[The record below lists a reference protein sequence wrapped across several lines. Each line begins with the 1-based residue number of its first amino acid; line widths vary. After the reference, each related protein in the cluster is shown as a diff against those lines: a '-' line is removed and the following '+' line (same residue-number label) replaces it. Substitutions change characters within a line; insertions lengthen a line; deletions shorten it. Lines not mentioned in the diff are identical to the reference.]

1 MHIFGEQFIFFN
13 FLHGNLKVNRT
24 VELETIHHKFLVD
37 MYMHPNVKVLK
48 ICTFCTKICYLI
60 KNYVH
65 HGKKQLHQEV
75 EDGYIIVKHSDTCVP
90 PATEL
95 IDMVEKHNTLIT
107 INCGT
112 YFCILEFCIQSM

>member
-1 MHIFGEQFIFFN
+1 MPIFGEQFIFFN

-60 KNYVH
+60 RIYIHHRKICRVSMLNMALFLLVFLKLKYNY
-65 HGKKQLHQEV
+65 
-75 EDGYIIVKHSDTCVP
+75 
-90 PATEL
+90 
-95 IDMVEKHNTLIT
+95 
-107 INCGT
+107 
-112 YFCILEFCIQSM
+112 